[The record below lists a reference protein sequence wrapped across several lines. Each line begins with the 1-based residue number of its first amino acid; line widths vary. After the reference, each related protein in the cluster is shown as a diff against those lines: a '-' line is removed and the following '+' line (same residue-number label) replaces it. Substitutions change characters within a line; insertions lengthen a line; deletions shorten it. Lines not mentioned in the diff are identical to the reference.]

1 MIARIALPPALA
13 FSALL
18 ASCAGAP
25 EGAYPSL
32 AIRDIERV
40 SGTLA
45 APEPLPAPEPPAPA
59 TLLRLDDLTDQAS
72 AAHARFLEAAPAAG
86 RLTQEA
92 GAVGTEGWAR
102 GQVALAD
109 LQAIRSQAMIA
120 LADLDRLYVDAVTER
135 GGGAVQPIATARDSV
150 GAMIAEED
158 RVIATLAA
166 GLR

>member
-1 MIARIALPPALA
+1 MIVRIALPPALA
-13 FSALL
+13 VSAML

-45 APEPLPAPEPPAPA
+45 APEPLPAPEPPA

-120 LADLDRLYVDAVTER
+120 LADLDRLYVDAVTAS

-150 GAMIAEED
+150 GAMVAEED